1 MKTWKKNVIAASVLV
16 LVCAGIYL
24 NWRYEDGASADL
36 VSTLN
41 QDKILNDATFVVK
54 SDSDLLEALASEE
67 HAPDHNKA
75 DYFARMR
82 LSRQESRDNAV
93 HLLQETIS
101 YAGEDDDVSVSSR
114 QLDQIVTLSL
124 SEASIESLVIS
135 KGFQDCVAYMSEN
148 GISLAVADED
158 GLQDT
163 DVALLTDVI
172 LSQTDYE
179 LPEIRIIEVN

>member
-1 MKTWKKNVIAASVLV
+1 MKTWRRNLIAAAVLAA
-16 LVCAGIYL
+16 VCTGIYL
-24 NWRYEDGASADL
+24 NWRYEDSRKVDL
-36 VSTLN
+36 VSTL
-41 QDKILNDATFVVK
+41 DGEKILNDATFVVK
-54 SDSDLLEALASEE
+54 TDEDLREALASEE
-67 HAPDHNKA
+67 PGKVSMTE
-75 DYFARMR
+75 YFAKMR

-101 YAGEDDDVSVSSR
+101 YAGEDEDLTASAM
-114 QLDQIVTLSL
+114 QLDEIVNLSL

-135 KGFQDCVAYMSEN
+135 KGFTDCVAYMSEA

-163 DVALLTDVI
+163 DVAMLTDIV

-179 LPEIRIIEVN
+179 LPEIRIIEVK